1 VTTYD
6 AAIEYAVYEGGGWH
20 IADWDGECFHVTS
33 DWQQGDR
40 WAPDQVQAVV
50 PLTKPGGAP

>member
-1 VTTYD
+1 LRDGDDHSAGARAGRIEAVTTYD

-33 DWQQGDR
+33 DWQQ
-40 WAPDQVQAVV
+40 A
-50 PLTKPGGAP
+50 